1 MMLKE
6 YKKVTNLDNELE
18 EKNIIIN
25 PNTSGYVDRKMAKW
39 QGLILSE
46 HTEILKEK
54 KINNRK
60 VNIEKEKQS
69 VETIY
74 RLIDHSF
81 SQKVMVTI
89 QLDCLFNGNYQ
100 DDIIGVVFGY
110 HEDNI
115 YVQAVDTEVVVCE
128 IDLIRNIEETKV
140 KKWFTV

>member
-1 MMLKE
+1 MVLKE

-18 EKNIIIN
+18 EKNMIIN

-46 HTEILKEK
+46 HTEILKEE

-74 RLIDHSF
+74 GLIDHSF
-81 SQKVMVTI
+81 SQKIMVTI

-110 HEDNI
+110 YENNI
-115 YVQAVDTEVVVCE
+115 YVQTVDTEIVVCE
-128 IDLIRNIEETKV
+128 IDLIGNIEVSKV

>member
-1 MMLKE
+1 MVLKE

-18 EKNIIIN
+18 EKNMIIN

-46 HTEILKEK
+46 HTEILKEE

-69 VETIY
+69 VESIY
-74 RLIDHSF
+74 GLIDHSF

-110 HEDNI
+110 YENNI
-115 YVQAVDTEVVVCE
+115 YVQTVDTEIVVCE
-128 IDLIRNIEETKV
+128 IDLIRNVEVSKV

>member
-1 MMLKE
+1 MVLKE

-18 EKNIIIN
+18 ENKTIIN
-25 PNTSGYVDRKMAKW
+25 PNTSGYIDRKMAKW

-46 HTEILKEK
+46 HAEILKEE

-60 VNIEKEKQS
+60 INIEKEKQS

-74 RLIDHSF
+74 RLIDRSF

-110 HEDNI
+110 HENNI
-115 YVQAVDTEVVVCE
+115 YVQTVDTEIVVCE
-128 IDLIRNIEETKV
+128 IDLIRNISEIKV

>member
-1 MMLKE
+1 M
-6 YKKVTNLDNELE
+6 TNLDNELE
-18 EKNIIIN
+18 EKNMIIN
-25 PNTSGYVDRKMAKW
+25 PNTSDYVDRKMAKW

-46 HTEILKEK
+46 HTEILKEE

-69 VETIY
+69 VESIY
-74 RLIDHSF
+74 GLIDHSF

-110 HEDNI
+110 YENNI
-115 YVQAVDTEVVVCE
+115 YVQTVDTEIVVCE
-128 IDLIRNIEETKV
+128 IDLIRNVEVSKV

>member
-1 MMLKE
+1 MVLKE
-6 YKKVTNLDNELE
+6 YKKVTNLDNDLE
-18 EKNIIIN
+18 EKNMIIN

-46 HTEILKEK
+46 HTEILKEE

-60 VNIEKEKQS
+60 VNIEREKQS

-74 RLIDHSF
+74 GLIDHSF

-100 DDIIGVVFGY
+100 DDIIGVVCGY
-110 HEDNI
+110 HENNI
-115 YVQAVDTEVVVCE
+115 YVQTVDTEIVVCE
-128 IDLIRNIEETKV
+128 IDLIRNIEVTKV

>member
-1 MMLKE
+1 M
-6 YKKVTNLDNELE
+6 DNELE
-18 EKNIIIN
+18 EKNMIIN

-46 HTEILKEK
+46 HTEILKEE

-69 VETIY
+69 VESIY
-74 RLIDHSF
+74 GLIDHSF

-110 HEDNI
+110 YENNI
-115 YVQAVDTEVVVCE
+115 YVQTVDTEIVVCE
-128 IDLIRNIEETKV
+128 IDLIRNVEVSKV

>member
-1 MMLKE
+1 MVVKE

-18 EKNIIIN
+18 EKNMIIN
-25 PNTSGYVDRKMAKW
+25 PNISGYVDRKMAKW

-46 HTEILKEK
+46 HTETLKEE

-60 VNIEKEKQS
+60 VKIEKDKQS

-74 RLIDHSF
+74 GLIDHSF

-110 HEDNI
+110 HENNI
-115 YVQAVDTEVVVCE
+115 YVQTVDTEIVVCE
-128 IDLIRNIEETKV
+128 IDLIRNIEVSKV

>member
-1 MMLKE
+1 M
-6 YKKVTNLDNELE
+6 
-18 EKNIIIN
+18 IIN

-46 HTEILKEK
+46 HTEILKEE

-74 RLIDHSF
+74 GLIDHSF

-110 HEDNI
+110 HENNI
-115 YVQAVDTEVVVCE
+115 YVQTVDIEIVVCE
-128 IDLIRNIEETKV
+128 IDLIRNIEVSKV

>member
-25 PNTSGYVDRKMAKW
+25 PSTSGYVDRKMAKW

-46 HTEILKEK
+46 HAEILKEE
-54 KINNRK
+54 KINNRE

-69 VETIY
+69 AETIY

-110 HEDNI
+110 HENNI
-115 YVQAVDTEVVVCE
+115 YVQTVDTEIVVCE
-128 IDLIRNIEETKV
+128 IDLIRNIAESKV

>member
-1 MMLKE
+1 MVLKE

-18 EKNIIIN
+18 EKNMIIN
-25 PNTSGYVDRKMAKW
+25 PNTSDYVDRKMAKW

-46 HTEILKEK
+46 HTEILKEE

-69 VETIY
+69 VESIY
-74 RLIDHSF
+74 GLIDHSF

-110 HEDNI
+110 YENNI
-115 YVQAVDTEVVVCE
+115 YVQTVDTEIVVCE
-128 IDLIRNIEETKV
+128 IDLIRNVEVSKV

>member
-1 MMLKE
+1 MVLKE

-18 EKNIIIN
+18 ENKTIIN
-25 PNTSGYVDRKMAKW
+25 PNTSGYIDRKMAKW

-46 HTEILKEK
+46 HAEILKEE

-69 VETIY
+69 VESIY
-74 RLIDHSF
+74 GLIDHSF

-110 HEDNI
+110 HENNI
-115 YVQAVDTEVVVCE
+115 YVQTVDTEIVVCE
-128 IDLIRNIEETKV
+128 IDLIRNISEIKV